1 MLKITDIIDTNGDSS
16 NMIMHGTGA
25 EAGNTIKL
33 YDASNNLI
41 GTGTVSDSLTW
52 TIDISILQ
60 SNINKFL
67 KVSETDPANNVTMQV
82 DSTHYI
88 HYNWGSAQ
96 TEDSDDYVFG
106 GDGNDILQLNDDDL
120 NDFLVVDGGNDTDK
134 LVFTGNLSDY
144 TITNGPNGYIL
155 IEENISTDSDNDGHG
170 DITEARNIELFEF
183 ADGTYSASVIALTM
197 SLAIDTGKSDTDNY
211 TSNTTMNITGITSNI
226 EDLGKETL
234 GSGKV
239 SVWEYSLDS
248 GKTWKRGTGTSF
260 ELEKDHV
267 YLENEIRVKAIDI
280 FGKEVESRFTAI
292 TTDNKVDS
300 VSIELDDNTDTGSSS
315 IDKITKTSSPIF
327 KGEAEAGS
335 ILELYRIND
344 SDESTLIK
352 TITVPSNGMWNI
364 DTSNQIEGTYDFHIK
379 VTDLAGNIK
388 LSNVQS
394 VTFDHTSPIDLEI
407 TDIINENGDLSSIIM
422 HGKGSEIGN
431 DINLTY
437 EYNGSIYTLNGIVSA
452 NLTWELDI
460 SSIAENLINE
470 PFSKTLTVTET
481 DTAGNIS
488 SVSTNYINENFT
500 NTDDYDN
507 SNYVSAQDDY
517 IISGDGNNS
526 TVILEKDD
534 NGILTVDGGKGI
546 DFLSFYTNSDVRI
559 DLNNENKQDVGMGEI
574 TIKNIENVSSDYGK
588 DILIGNDKDNSLYG
602 FKGEDTLIGNAGN
615 DNLFGGDDNDIL
627 DGGSGDDIL
636 TGGAGNDILR
646 GGSGDD
652 SLSGSFGDDILE
664 GGEGDDYLKGD
675 SGNDFL
681 YGGSGNDTLIG
692 ASSKTQINELKGGEG
707 DDLINVTSSAG
718 IISVVNS
725 NSYVSDIAVF
735 SGKRDDYNITQHEDG
750 YIIVEDIRDGSP
762 DGTDFVAAGLLKFL
776 TEPDLDKQLIST
788 RVADVLRVDLIDD
801 TGLVNDKVTKT
812 TNPQFEIIFF
822 NENSENYEYVGLKI
836 GDVLKVSY
844 DEININIEITQ
855 EHIDNNSVF
864 FNIDFDSDLSLDND
878 TNRDYNINVVIE
890 NKAGFTGG
898 PIAIDISL
906 DTRPNEVELI
916 FDSNLLEI
924 TVMGLEAD
932 SIFSISS
939 DSGITWTSLEFE
951 QTNPFSVVQ
960 IDDYKNIQVRVIDKA
975 GNEYIADTVNVEPIA
990 KDDGVFY
997 LNQVFT
1003 GSEVPLLNNGSP
1015 LGTKF
1020 TMTGSAQTLSIL
1032 DDDTLLEDNTGSN
1045 AVEGAQNRDYNAQV
1059 LMSSFNGHPE
1069 GAYIYSRGYY
1079 EVENLTSGKIAQL
1092 YQIRI
1097 DNDYSGSGVPNTHG
1111 QYWAYSDGF
1120 VVSSGDEIE
1129 LLSSFRS
1136 GGNVRYVNLD
1146 TNTDSSL
1153 GLTQIITQED
1163 TSITINAS
1171 TLLANDTDPDG
1182 DAFSITSVQDGSNGT
1197 VILNSDGT
1205 VTFTPSANYN
1215 GNATFTYTITDTN
1228 GATDTATVTLN
1239 VTEVNDAPIITITD
1253 NTVIEDTAQI
1263 IGNIS
1268 DIDGTIDLSAT
1279 NASAENGTVAIDTNG
1294 NIIYTPNEN
1303 YNGSESITIT
1313 ATDNEGSVTTQ
1324 TVTITV
1330 EAVNDA
1336 PIAKDDGVFYL
1347 NQVFTG
1353 SEVPLLNNGSPL
1365 GTKFTMTGSAQTLS
1379 ILDDDTLLEDNT
1391 GSNAVEGAQNRDY
1404 NAQVLMSS
1412 FNGHPEGAY
1421 IYSRGYYEVEN
1432 LTSGKI
1438 AQLYQIRIDNDYSGS
1453 GVPNTHGQYWAYSDG
1468 FVVSS
1473 GDEIELLSSFRSG
1486 GNVRYVNLDTNT
1498 DSSLGLTQFITD
1510 EDSSIIVDVLEN
1522 DINLDNDILRIIAVD
1537 NPVMLNG
1544 VNIGLLEVVSIN
1556 NKEQIKFT
1564 PNDEMDKLEEGEIQ
1578 NITFSYTLSDG
1589 SLSDS
1594 ASVVIRITG
1603 KYDAATVSNIDTS
1616 LEEDSSQI
1624 VASVSNVDSIIK
1636 SNTLSANNGIAVIDE
1651 NGQITYTPNANFNGS
1666 DTITINFLDEN
1677 NVIKDTKTIEVTIA
1691 AVNDDCEG
1699 TGIQLSS
1706 PLILDLDNDGVE
1718 TLALTQGVKF
1728 DIDADGDKDLTGWVG
1743 ADDGLLVRDINN
1755 DGIINNASELFGEE
1769 TIKKDGSKAKD
1780 GFEALSEL
1788 DSNND
1793 GLINKYDEAFKE
1805 LRVWKD
1811 SNSDGITQ
1819 ADELLTLEDIDLKE
1833 ISLQSNIVDYDNNG
1847 NTIGLESTYIN
1858 SKGEEKEISDV
1869 WFKYEENSSLN
1880 VFTNDID
1887 ISSLKETIERLNIIN
1902 KVDNSEYVN
1911 LKGIIESDEKEYI
1924 FTNEENGIKSINLN
1938 ENVLRENNDLP
1949 NDFEYTYINN
1959 EKDKLNTFAINEIE
1973 PEL

>member
-1 MLKITDIIDTNGDSS
+1 AQVTNSSTGATATDSSTNELSIDLTAPSIAPSVDTLLTNDLTPVITGTASLNAGDTLEVTVNGATYAVSTDANGVWSLDTETATPINGTLGVFVDGTSYDVEVSHKDAAGNEVSDTTTNELTIDTIASEISLLKITDIIDTNGDSS

-41 GTGTVSDSLTW
+41 GTGTVSASLTW
-52 TIDISILQ
+52 TIDISIIQ

-106 GDGNDILQLNDDDL
+106 GDGNDILQVNDDDL

-197 SLAIDTGKSDTDNY
+197 SLALDTGKSDTDNY
-211 TSNTTMNITGITSNI
+211 TSNTTMNITGIAPNI
-226 EDLGKETL
+226 EDSGKETL

-248 GKTWKRGTGTSF
+248 GKTWQRGTGTSF
-260 ELEKDHV
+260 ELEKDNV

-300 VSIELDDNTDTGSSS
+300 ASIELDDNTDTGSSS

-335 ILELYRIND
+335 ILELYRTND

-352 TITVPSNGMWNI
+352 TITVPNNGIWNI

-422 HGKGSEIGN
+422 HGKGSEVGN

-437 EYNGSIYTLNGIVSA
+437 EYKGSIYTINGIVLA

-460 SSIAENLINE
+460 SSIPENLINE

-526 TVILEKDD
+526 TVIFEEDD

-574 TIKNIENVSSDYGK
+574 TIKNIENVSGDYGK

-664 GGEGDDYLKGD
+664 GGEGDDYLKAD

-707 DDLINVTSSAG
+707 DDLINVTRSAG

-788 RVADVLRVDLIDD
+788 RVADVLRVELIDD

-822 NENSENYEYVGLKI
+822 NENSENYEYFGLKI
-836 GDVLKVSY
+836 GDVIKVSY

-906 DTRPNEVELI
+906 DTRPNEVELV

-924 TVMGLEAD
+924 TVIGLEDD
-932 SIFSISS
+932 SIFSISR

-951 QTNPFSVVQ
+951 QTNPFPVVQ

-975 GNEYIADTVNVEPIA
+975 GNEYIADTVNVVPIA

-997 LNQVFT
+997 LNQVFA
-1003 GSEVPLLNNGSP
+1003 GSEVPLLNSGSP
-1015 LGTKF
+1015 SGTKF

-1032 DDDTLLEDNTGSN
+1032 DDDELLEDNTGSN
-1045 AVEGAQNRDYNAQV
+1045 AVEGEQNRDYNAQV

-1079 EVENLTSGKIAQL
+1079 EVENLTSGKIAKL

-1146 TNTDSSL
+1146 TNTESSL

-1197 VILNSDGT
+1197 VILNSEGT
-1205 VTFTPSANYN
+1205 VTFTPSVNYN
-1215 GNATFTYTITDTN
+1215 GIATFTYTITDTN
-1228 GATDTATVTLN
+1228 GATDTATVTLK
-1239 VTEVNDAPIITITD
+1239 V
-1253 NTVIEDTAQI
+1253 
-1263 IGNIS
+1263 
-1268 DIDGTIDLSAT
+1268 
-1279 NASAENGTVAIDTNG
+1279 
-1294 NIIYTPNEN
+1294 
-1303 YNGSESITIT
+1303 
-1313 ATDNEGSVTTQ
+1313 
-1324 TVTITV
+1324 V
-1330 EAVNDA
+1330 EVNDA

-1379 ILDDDTLLEDNT
+1379 ILDDDTLLEDNY
-1391 GSNAVEGAQNRDY
+1391 GSNAVEGEQSSDK

-1432 LTSGKI
+1432 LTSGKT
-1438 AQLYQIRIDNDYSGS
+1438 ARLYQIRIDNDYDGS
-1453 GVPNTHGQYWAYSDG
+1453 GIPNTHGQYWAYSDG

-1473 GDEIELLSSFRSG
+1473 GDEIELLGSLRSG
-1486 GNVRYVNLDTNT
+1486 GNVRYVNLDTNAE
-1498 DSSLGLTQFITD
+1498 SSLGLTQFITD

-1691 AVNDDCEG
+1691 AVNDGCEG

-1706 PLILDLDNDGVE
+1706 PLILDLDNEGVE
-1718 TLALTQGVKF
+1718 TLSLTQGVKF

-1755 DGIINNASELFGEE
+1755 DGIINDASELFGEE
-1769 TIKKDGSKAKD
+1769 TIKKDGSKARD

-1833 ISLQSNIVDYDNNG
+1833 ISLNSNIVDYDNNG
-1847 NTIGLESTYIN
+1847 NIIGLESTYIN
-1858 SKGEEKEISDV
+1858 SKREEKEIADV

-1887 ISSLKETIERLNIIN
+1887 ISSLKETI
-1902 KVDNSEYVN
+1902 
-1911 LKGIIESDEKEYI
+1911 
-1924 FTNEENGIKSINLN
+1924 
-1938 ENVLRENNDLP
+1938 
-1949 NDFEYTYINN
+1949 
-1959 EKDKLNTFAINEIE
+1959 
-1973 PEL
+1973 